1 MIMRGKGIVLTTAIL
16 NVIGC
21 AFLGSFLFLYRVPS
35 VGIITKLYLIVLI
48 VFNVVS
54 LVYAILN
61 SRIYVG
67 PMVSIVAILVFLF
80 LENTESFATHL
91 SIVISSTVLLIVGVV
106 FVFLTNKIMSK

>member
-21 AFLGSFLFLYRVPS
+21 VFLGVFLFLYRVPS
-35 VGIITKLYLIVLI
+35 IGIITELYLIVLA

-67 PMVSIVAILVFLF
+67 PMISIIAVLIFLF
-80 LENTESFATHL
+80 LENTKNFAAHL
-91 SIVISSTVLLIVGVV
+91 SVDISSIVLLIVGTV
-106 FVFLTNKIMSK
+106 FVFLTNRIMPK